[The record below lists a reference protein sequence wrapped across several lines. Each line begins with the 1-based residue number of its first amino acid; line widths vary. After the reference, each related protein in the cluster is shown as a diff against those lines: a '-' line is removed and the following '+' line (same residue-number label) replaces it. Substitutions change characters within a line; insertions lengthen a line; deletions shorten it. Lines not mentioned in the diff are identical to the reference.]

1 MGHSAPAAQKKAS
14 SNGLTFGYT
23 YPLAKEKV
31 QAGSPLSLPFKNA
44 EEERFFPFKKAA
56 FKKAEE
62 ERFHP
67 FKKAEE
73 ERFFPFKKAEAEG
86 WNIVYSRP
94 LKKAEAEGWNI
105 GYSRPLKKAEAEGW
119 NIGYSRPLKKAEAE
133 GWNIGYSRPL
143 KKAEAEGWNIG
154 YSRPLKKA
162 QAESP
167 LSFPFKKAEVE
178 NLLDLLK
185 GFRESPANAEQVDQI
200 PSDGKGE
207 EADEQF
213 RSLLRSLY
221 GGRK

>member
-23 YPLAKEKV
+23 HPLAKEKV

-62 ERFHP
+62 ERFLP

-86 WNIVYSRP
+86 WNIV
-94 LKKAEAEGWNI
+94 
-105 GYSRPLKKAEAEGW
+105 YSRPLKKAEAEGW